1 VQPASRDYPTHSMKY
16 LLFLLL
22 CSGVALPSA
31 QAQQAATAIPPAQ
44 AMYGAA
50 RITVYSSHCQLS
62 LSDGATPAGP
72 FDYVR
77 ENGKPRR
84 FDDQAAV
91 LNYLYA
97 LGWEIQPHGVQESRF
112 YYMLKRR
119 TP

>member
-1 VQPASRDYPTHSMKY
+1 MKH
-16 LLFLLL
+16 LLL
-22 CSGVALPSA
+22 LLLLGTGVALPAA
-31 QAQQAATAIPPAQ
+31 QAQQAATTTTPPQ

-50 RITVYSSHCQLS
+50 RIWVLSSYSQLS
-62 LSDGATPAGP
+62 LSDGVNPSDP
-72 FDYVR
+72 FDYVQ

-84 FDDQAAV
+84 FADQAAV

-97 LGWEIQPHGVQESRF
+97 LGWEVQPQGVQESRF